1 MAIDFIKNT
10 DKTLKYLTRYGGF
23 LTVKDKA
30 NTNIMAINWVSFGNQ
45 WGKPIVNIMVR
56 KSRFTHSMLENSGE
70 FTISIPTEA
79 SMRKLISKCGSRS
92 GRDINKVTEFNIP
105 LKDSKVISTP
115 SVDGCKI
122 YYECKVIYKCEIDG
136 ANLLEEINKSTY
148 MDGDYHTLYCA
159 EILNSYVED
168 K

>member
-23 LTVKDKA
+23 LTVKDGA
-30 NTNIMAINWVSFGNQ
+30 NINVMSINWVSFGNQ

-56 KSRFTHSMLENSGE
+56 KSRFTHSIIEHSGE
-70 FTISIPTEA
+70 FTISIPTE
-79 SMRKLISKCGSRS
+79 SIMRTLISKCGSRS
-92 GRDINKVTEFNIP
+92 GRDFDKVKEFNIP
-105 LKDSKVISTP
+105 LKDSKVLETP

-122 YYECKVIYKCEIDG
+122 YYECRIIYKGDIDG
-136 ANLLEEINKSTY
+136 NNLSKEINKSTY
-148 MDGDYHTLYCA
+148 IDGDYHTLYCA
-159 EILNSYVED
+159 EILNSYVEE